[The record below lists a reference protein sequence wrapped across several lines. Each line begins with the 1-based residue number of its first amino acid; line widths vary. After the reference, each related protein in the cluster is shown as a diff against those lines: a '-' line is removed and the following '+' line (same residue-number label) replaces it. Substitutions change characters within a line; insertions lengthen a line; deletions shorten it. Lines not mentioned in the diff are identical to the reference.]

1 MIAGPRFSEGRVLAL
16 AQAYERAT
24 EWRTRR
30 PVLSPDTLVPP
41 LKRTEG
47 D

>member
-1 MIAGPRFSEGRVLAL
+1 MIAGPRFSEGRVL